1 MSYEILYAK
10 KFIRLPNNS
19 FIPLILSGSNNCS
32 MFVNGKEIRE
42 RHWWILGKLIA
53 KKEKDMIEWICNF
66 DCDEWFKVG
75 SNWISGQNDMIKFI
89 KNSCKNAS
97 TIEEILEA
105 NRFVSFSASISIY
118 DSTKS
123 YGEKGWE
130 RRVNEKYLKT
140 TDEIMEWI
148 KEGKEIERN
157 LKENE
162 SLYWNMEFSTIK
174 PLKSNSVSK
183 SLTGP
188 VICSPKRGWYISEYT
203 DRGYTYCSD
212 IEKAII
218 FESVESFK
226 ESGLAERIHGGY
238 KLINGVVKPKPYVI
252 YVTDGFYSGYFVSR
266 LTKGILHFS
275 STFEN
280 AKKFEREKEA
290 LKYIESKLQGRFR
303 SANDFRVIRHP
314 DEEPIKKSAI

>member
-53 KKEKDMIEWICNF
+53 KKEKDMLEWICNF

-157 LKENE
+157 LNENE
-162 SLYWNMEFSTIK
+162 TLYWNMEFATIK
-174 PLKSNSVSK
+174 PLKSNSISK
-183 SLTGP
+183 SSTGP

-238 KLINGVVKPKPYVI
+238 KLINGVVKPKDYVI
-252 YVTDGFYSGYFVSR
+252 LVTEGFYSGCYIQK
-266 LTKGILHFS
+266 LTSKNLHFTRS
-275 STFEN
+275 IES
-280 AKKFEREKEA
+280 AKRFEREKEA
-290 LKYIESKLQGRFR
+290 LDYIEKMLKGRCKHATKF
-303 SANDFRVIRHP
+303 DVINTKNS
-314 DEEPIKKSAI
+314 EAACM